1 MDLNNPRFP
10 NTLILSRRREGR
22 HRSGSDMD
30 RLQAMQTFTKVVEMN
45 SFSRAAD
52 ALHLPRAS
60 ATTIIKNLESH
71 LKVRLMQR
79 TTRRLSLTPEGAQYY
94 ELCVKVL
101 SEIQECED
109 ALSKTGKGPQG
120 QLRVDMPG
128 SIGRLIVTPRI
139 MDFRERYP
147 DIDLVI
153 GFADKPVGL
162 APESVDCAIRSGD
175 LHDANFVRRPLSE
188 VQMLTAASPTYLE
201 RNGRPTNFND
211 LQNHYAVHYYSNAS
225 GRAVALNFVVDH
237 VPREVKMKS
246 AMMLSDIEAY
256 VICGVIGAGIVQAP
270 RFLLQEHLEEG
281 ALVEILPRWK
291 PLPISVSALYPQN
304 RHMAAK
310 VRVFVEWVAMV
321 FQNCPALRNS
331 DGDDTSG
338 LDPQSFDDLASS
350 L

>member
-1 MDLNNPRFP
+1 
-10 NTLILSRRREGR
+10 
-22 HRSGSDMD
+22 MD

-147 DIDLVI
+147 DIDLII
-153 GFADKPVGL
+153 GFADKPFSLVS
-162 APESVDCAIRSGD
+162 ESVDCAIRAGD
-175 LHDANFVRRPLSE
+175 LHDANFIRRPLSE
-188 VQMLTAASPTYLE
+188 VQMLTAASPTYLKQ
-201 RNGRPTNFND
+201 NGTPASFID
-211 LQNHYAVHYYSNAS
+211 LETHYAVHYCSSAS
-225 GRAVALNFVVDH
+225 GRAAALNFLVDQ
-237 VPREVKMKS
+237 VPREVKMKR

-256 VICGVIGAGIVQAP
+256 VICGVLGAGIIQAP
-270 RFLLQEHLEEG
+270 RFLLQRHLEEG
-281 ALVEILPRWK
+281 SLVEILPRWK
-291 PLPISVSALYPQN
+291 PLPISVSAIYPQS

-310 VRVFVEWVAMV
+310 VRVFVEWVATV
-321 FQNCPALRNS
+321 FENCPALHIAGW
-331 DGDDTSG
+331 DATSG
-338 LDPQSFDDLASS
+338 LDSRSFNDLASS

>member
-1 MDLNNPRFP
+1 
-10 NTLILSRRREGR
+10 
-22 HRSGSDMD
+22 MD

-71 LKVRLMQR
+71 LKVCLMQR
-79 TTRRLSLTPEGAQYY
+79 TTRRMSLTPEGAQYY
-94 ELCVKVL
+94 ELCVRVL

-147 DIDLVI
+147 DIDLVM
-153 GFADKPVGL
+153 GFADKPVSL
-162 APESVDCAIRSGD
+162 VSESVDCAIRAGD
-175 LHDANFVRRPLSE
+175 LSDTNFIRRPLSE
-188 VQMLTAASPTYLE
+188 VQMLTAASPTYLDQ
-201 RNGRPTNFND
+201 NGIPASFSD
-211 LQNHYAVHYYSNAS
+211 LQTHYAVHYYSSTS
-225 GRAVALNFVVDH
+225 GRAVALNFVVDQ
-237 VPREVKMKS
+237 VPREVKMRR

-256 VICGVIGAGIVQAP
+256 VTCGVIGAGIIQAP
-270 RFLLQEHLEEG
+270 RFLLQGHLEEG
-281 ALVEILPRWK
+281 SLVEILPRWK
-291 PLPISVSALYPQN
+291 PLPISVSAIYPQN

-310 VRVFVEWVAMV
+310 VRVFVEWIAAV
-321 FQNCPALRNS
+321 FQNCPALRIT
-331 DGDDTSG
+331 DGDATSG
-338 LDPQSFDDLASS
+338 LDSQSFNDLASS